1 MQWIQETSRC
11 RECPSS
17 CWTESGQ
24 AFSMQNGKIICCDT
38 SRIAEPVL
46 SPLHKSVSPSK
57 SYLKFNGDAR
67 TQRTPKHFVRVGCA
81 RQATETCALGTGG
94 RAVRYP
100 LTRLALVRRKAVRE
114 AVGFPCSYSLISIA
128 LRPTGEV
135 PGWPR
140 TRFRSGCRRSACRR
154 GKGSR
159 SCCRRAAAV
168 TPPRVD

>member
-1 MQWIQETSRC
+1 
-11 RECPSS
+11 
-17 CWTESGQ
+17 
-24 AFSMQNGKIICCDT
+24 MQNGKIICCDT

-81 RQATETCALGTGG
+81 RQATETGARGTGG

-114 AVGFPCSYSLISIA
+114 AVGFPCRLFINLNCVTTYGRGAGVGRGRGVGVAVGAA
-128 LRPTGEV
+128 LAVEV
-135 PGWPR
+135 
-140 TRFRSGCRRSACRR
+140 
-154 GKGSR
+154 KV
-159 SCCRRAAAV
+159 AV
-168 TPPRVD
+168 RVVVAPQR